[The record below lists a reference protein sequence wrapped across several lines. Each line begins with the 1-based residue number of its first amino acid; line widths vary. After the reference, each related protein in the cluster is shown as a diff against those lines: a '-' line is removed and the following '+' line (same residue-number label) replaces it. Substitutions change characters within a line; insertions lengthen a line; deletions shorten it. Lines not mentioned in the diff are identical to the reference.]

1 MNAADFLLSNGLDS
15 DKAALVTSQEDFS
28 YSGLKE
34 ASIALAAWLDSAG
47 IRKGD
52 RILIIGDSSFFW
64 VATYLAALRM
74 GAVAVPVPGT
84 VKARKLDNMI
94 SRVNPGAVFIQ
105 KKNHGVLRGISN
117 LPEIVVTDEEPG
129 ISSDGST
136 DLKTILGMVSDVKA
150 LEKSCDVNDGRDLAS
165 IMFTSGSTGEPN
177 GVMISHRNIIAN
189 TDSIIRYMKLTEKD
203 RVMAILPF
211 HYCYGLSL
219 LHTHLKVGG
228 SVVIENS
235 FMFPEVILNRMEETE
250 CTGFAGVPSTY
261 QILLRNSTFAKRGFP
276 HLRYVQQAGG
286 KLPDVFIR
294 ELQGAIPGKEIFIMY
309 GQTEATARLS
319 YLPPRFLNGKL
330 GSIGKGIPGV
340 KLSVAN
346 GSGKP
351 VSLGEVGEIVA
362 EGDNI
367 GLGYWKDEDATRSK
381 FRDGKLFTGDL
392 ARVDEEG
399 FIFVV
404 DRASDFLKCGGLR
417 VSSKE
422 IEDVVLKFQGTIEA
436 AVVRQ
441 PDVRLGEAV
450 RLYVVHKDGNSVEKE
465 LKNHCTA
472 NLEWS
477 FTPRKMIFLDSL
489 PRTNAGKVD
498 KQRLRPEVFDVLHQD

>member
-1 MNAADFLLSNGLDS
+1 MNAADFLLGNGLDS
-15 DKAALVTSQEDFS
+15 DKTALVTSQGEFS
-28 YSGLKE
+28 YSRLE
-34 ASIALAAWLDSAG
+34 ETTIALMAWLDSAR

-74 GAVAVPVPGT
+74 GAVAVPIPGT
-84 VKARKLDNMI
+84 VKAEKLGNMI
-94 SRVNPGAVFIQ
+94 SRVDPGAVFIQ
-105 KKNHGVLRGISN
+105 KKYFRVLKGVPG
-117 LPEIVVTDEEPG
+117 LPGMVVTDEDPG
-129 ISSDGST
+129 GSSIDSV
-136 DLKTILGMVSDVKA
+136 DLQAILDRMSGVKKP
-150 LEKSCDVNDGRDLAS
+150 EKSCDVDDGRDLAS

-189 TDSIIRYMKLTEKD
+189 TDSIIRYMRLTEKD

-261 QILLRNSTFAKRGFP
+261 QILLRNSTFSKRGFNR
-276 HLRYVQQAGG
+276 LRYVQQAGG

-294 ELQGAIPGKEIFIMY
+294 ELQEAIPGKEIFIMY

-319 YLPPRFLNGKL
+319 YLPPDFLNGKL
-330 GSIGKGIPGV
+330 GSIGMGIPGV
-340 KLSVAN
+340 KLTVVN

-351 VSLGEVGEIVA
+351 VSLGDVGEIVA

-367 GLGYWKDEDATRSK
+367 GLGYWKDEDASRAK

-392 ARVDEEG
+392 ARMDEDG

-422 IEDVVLKFQGTIEA
+422 IEDVVLKFPGTIEA

-441 PDVRLGEAV
+441 SDVHLGEAV

-465 LKNHCTA
+465 LKNHCAA

-477 FTPRKMIFLDSL
+477 FTPRKMIFLPSL

-498 KQRLRPEVFDVLHQD
+498 KQRLRPEVFDVLQGS